1 MGITD
6 SLILSSAI
14 LFLTFGAAQSDN
26 AFAGERDL
34 KPEEVVA
41 AHLKSI
47 GNPRILQ
54 SIKSRAIEG
63 SASVKFI
70 QGKFRDSPDGES
82 LMISEGRKL
91 GIIMKFKTLGYYGEY
106 LAFDGNGV
114 TIGNC
119 DDLTRSR
126 FGHFFSQ
133 VDGVMKE
140 GLLGGTLSVA
150 WPLLDVPGRQ
160 PKLKYQ
166 KRKIEGRQLHE
177 LIYNPKSI
185 WGTEFLRIRLF
196 FEPES
201 FRHVMTEYKFWRGD
215 TPDSVVLKEIFED
228 FREVD
233 GLMLPHRY
241 RIHFSSTNFIGHWTI
256 EARHW
261 RHNAPMDAELFKAR
275 SLR

>member
-1 MGITD
+1 MGIKD

-14 LFLTFGAAQSDN
+14 LFLAFSAAQSDN
-26 AFAGERDL
+26 AFARERDL

-47 GNPRILQ
+47 GDPGILQ
-54 SIKSRAIEG
+54 SVKSRAIEG

-106 LAFDGNGV
+106 LAFDGNAV

-133 VDGVMKE
+133 VDGIMKE

-160 PKLKYQ
+160 PKLKYK
-166 KRKIEGRQLHE
+166 KRQIEGRQLHE
-177 LIYNPKSI
+177 LTYNPKSI
-185 WGTEFLRIRLF
+185 WGTEFLRIRIF

-215 TPDSVVLKEIFED
+215 MPDSVVLKEIFED
-228 FREVD
+228 FREAD

-256 EARHW
+256 EARQW